1 MKRGGEGLSLIE
13 VIIAVAF
20 FSLVAA
26 ALFNLLGGSYIG
38 LNSSFSY
45 QKALF
50 YAQEGAEAVRSV
62 RNQAWSNLRAGTF
75 GLSSNSGRWQFSGSS
90 ELLDN
95 FFTRKIIVEDV
106 YRDGSGNV
114 VQPSAPGAVLDIHT
128 KKIVSQVSWPT
139 PGGTNN
145 QVSLPFFVSS
155 WQTKNWIQTD
165 WSGGSGQSI
174 WNNATRFFSDD
185 GNVDYATADE
195 IKLKETTT
203 GLVSK
208 TWDFDSAPDYD
219 FDPQKIEV
227 VSSYAQLKPQ
237 IQTFTGQSINSEF
250 SSDISGWSFY
260 AWDVGSGEVTPQ
272 GNWRASGGNPGGFVE
287 TEIPYDARG
296 NNVGGYWQQA
306 INITQANPDNVT
318 CAFDWRL
325 LNFVAPS
332 GVNELRFYVF
342 LDNFSGTP
350 TLNQAVW
357 SSPNLAGVMS
367 WSGVQNINCTAK
379 VTSARTYYYK
389 IGIFLRAKN
398 KPTGPIIGDYDNS
411 GVSWTKTI
419 ISYPTDNPSINPIV
433 SFNSSA
439 VSMWTGFSEAAIKNG
454 GQIYYQL
461 SDDDG
466 ANWYYWNNNVW
477 ALAGSTNYN
486 TASVINANINS
497 FPAVNKK
504 INFKTFL
511 SSSGTEQVQLD
522 SVTISYQVPVLG
534 NLFWGNR
541 FLVTALDSS
550 FRLTSANRRQSLRF
564 TTQKTKT
571 INILRVYVDLL
582 NNPPT
587 YRFGLQAD
595 NGIGWPS
602 GVYLAYGDLGPT
614 LAGWQ
619 TITLNQ
625 PLNLVQGQTYYLVVS
640 WQSGQIGANRYIALR
655 RTSPLNNLIPYDQ
668 AVDPQANALNST
680 NGGSSWQT
688 TNLQPLYQLTFQDN
702 DSEGNPYENFMEMPV
717 YGNFFQGQKLTL
729 AENKEFSEISFYV
742 KRIGSLQP
750 LDNLYFTIDNLTDNA
765 RLVNGVLAT
774 PSTVATNYTW
784 QTYQF
789 PQRIHLEKD
798 KTYRL
803 YLSSPGSS
811 INYYLVLAPVTSNQE
826 YFKTITFLGK
836 SGLAEQS
843 SDRGASWQ
851 AAEERDLNFYF
862 GLIRKTYAPQGELIS
877 SAFNTTAPAAF
888 DFLSWQEIIP
898 SPNADIWVQLSTAP
912 NNAGSPGVWGLWQG
926 PTGPGSYYQS
936 GQEQLI
942 PAANNHNDNQFV
954 RYKIILLSDSTET
967 PVSQEIKVNF
977 TP

>member
-1 MKRGGEGLSLIE
+1 MIE
-13 VIIAVAF
+13 VVIAVAF

-38 LNSSFSY
+38 LNSSSSY

-50 YAQEGAEAVRSV
+50 YAQEGAEAARSI
-62 RNQAWSNLRAGTF
+62 RNQAWSNLAVGTY
-75 GLSSNSGRWQFSGSS
+75 GLNSTAGRWQFSGSS
-90 ELLDN
+90 ELIDN
-95 FFTRKIIVEDV
+95 FYTRKIIIEDV

-128 KKIVSQVSWPT
+128 KKIASQISWPT
-139 PGGTNN
+139 PGGNSN

-165 WSGGSGQSI
+165 WSGGSGQFI

-185 GNVDYATADE
+185 DNVDYGAAGE
-195 IKLKETTT
+195 IKLKETTS

-208 TWDFDSAPDYD
+208 TWHFDSAPDYD

-237 IQTFTGQSINSEF
+237 IQIFTGQSTNSEF
-250 SSDISGWSFY
+250 SSDTSGWSFY
-260 AWDVGSGEVTPQ
+260 TWDVTSGEVTPQ
-272 GNWRASGGNPGGFVE
+272 GNWRANGGNPGGFAE
-287 TEIPYDARG
+287 IEIPSDARG
-296 NNVGGYWQQA
+296 DAVGGYWQQA
-306 INITQANPDNVT
+306 INITQANTDNVT
-318 CAFDWRL
+318 CTFDWRL

-357 SSPNLAGVMS
+357 SSPNLAGVTS
-367 WSGVQNINCTAK
+367 WSGVQNINCTTK

-389 IGIFLRAKN
+389 IGLFLRAKSR
-398 KPTGPIIGDYDNS
+398 PTGPIIGDYDNS

-419 ISYPTDNPSINPIV
+419 ISYPIDNPSINPIV

-439 VSMWTGFSEAAIKNG
+439 VSMWTGFSETATKNG
-454 GQIYYQL
+454 GEIYYQL

-466 ANWYYWNNNVW
+466 LNWYYWDNNVW
-477 ALAGSTNYN
+477 ALAGPTNFN
-486 TASVINANINS
+486 TASLINANISS

-504 INFKTFL
+504 INFKAFL
-511 SSSGTEQVQLD
+511 SGSGVEQVQLD

-564 TTQKTKT
+564 TAQKTKT

-595 NGIGWPS
+595 NGSGRPS
-602 GVYLAYGDLGPT
+602 GTYLAYGDLRPT
-614 LAGWQ
+614 LTGWQ
-619 TITLNQ
+619 TIALNQ
-625 PLNLVQGQTYYLVVS
+625 PLNLIKGQTYHLVVS
-640 WQSGQIGANRYIALR
+640 WQSGQIGTNRYIALR
-655 RTSPLNNLIPYDQ
+655 RTSPSNNLIPYDQ
-668 AVDPQANALNST
+668 VSDPEANVLTST
-680 NGGSSWQT
+680 NGGNNWQT
-688 TNLQPLYQLTFQDN
+688 TNFQPLYQLTFQDN

-729 AENKEFSEISFYV
+729 AENKEFSEISFYI
-742 KRIGSLQP
+742 RRFGSQQP

-765 RLVNGVLAT
+765 RLINGVLAAASAVGT
-774 PSTVATNYTW
+774 TYAW

-798 KTYRL
+798 KTYQL

-826 YFKTITFLGK
+826 YFKITTFLGK

-843 SDRGASWQ
+843 SDSGASWQ
-851 AAEERDLNFYF
+851 SFEERDLNFYF
-862 GLIRKTYAPQGELIS
+862 SLIRPTYVPQGELVS
-877 SAFNTTAPAAF
+877 SAFNTGGTSAF
-888 DFLSWQEIIP
+888 DFLSWQEII
-898 SPNADIWVQLSTAP
+898 SSVATDIWAQLSTAP
-912 NNAGSPGVWGLWQG
+912 NVGGVPGIWGPWQG
-926 PTGPGSYYQS
+926 PTGLGSYYQS

-967 PVSQEIKVNF
+967 PTLQEIKVNF